1 MLTTNYYHDQEIF
14 DREQQK
20 IFLSQWI
27 FFGLVQE
34 FGGDNSYVRKD
45 LSGNNV
51 FLIKNQDEFFG
62 FLNRCP
68 HRFHPIVTGDSGL
81 TNLVC
86 AYHYWAFSGDGK
98 LKGIPYEKACYQ
110 FSECDKSK
118 IGLTSITVKRIGSA
132 LFVNFSKAPGPIEK
146 QFHKLLLNE
155 IESLSVSFNHFK
167 KITFHKKFNWKFIQ
181 ENLRDGLH
189 PAFLHQNTLLNAI
202 QFSPPAIPKDVPI
215 QLLSVRDLSY
225 GGPDVAL
232 AGESELAQD
241 FHHPWP
247 CEPRYYNYH
256 LFPSLHIAAPDGGYS
271 FILEN
276 FIPVSPEETVI
287 EIYFT
292 LTKNNLSK
300 DRVQACLDQLA
311 SYAYKVYEEDFDVLS
326 SIQQA
331 IYGPITA
338 PKNGVYENLITRL
351 HKGYLK
357 VMGLSWTYTIIY
369 IRDALRIPMFLF
381 KYIKNHIKNGRS

>member
-14 DREQQK
+14 DQEQQK
-20 IFLSQWI
+20 IFLSKWI

-45 LSGNNV
+45 IAGNNV
-51 FLIKNQDEFFG
+51 FLIKDQDDFIG

-98 LKGIPYEKACYQ
+98 LKGIPYENACYQ
-110 FSECDKSK
+110 FSEVDKNK
-118 IGLTSITVKRIGSA
+118 IGLTSIAVKKIGSA
-132 LFVNFSKAPGPIEK
+132 LFINFYKNPDSIER
-146 QFHKLLLNE
+146 QFHKSLINE
-155 IESLSVSFNHFK
+155 IESLSSSFNYFK
-167 KITFHKKFNWKFIQ
+167 KVVFRKKFNWKLIQ

-189 PAFLHQNTLLNAI
+189 PAFLHQNTLLSSI
-202 QFSPPAIPKDVPI
+202 KFSPPAIPKDVPI

-225 GGPDVAL
+225 GGPDVPL
-232 AGESELAQD
+232 TQKCELAQD
-241 FHHPWP
+241 FHNPWS

-271 FILEN
+271 FVLEN
-276 FIPVSPEETVI
+276 FIPISPQETEI
-287 EIYFT
+287 EIYFV
-292 LTKNNLSK
+292 LTKSNLSE
-300 DRVQACLDQLA
+300 DQVHARLDQLVSNA
-311 SYAYKVYEEDFDVLS
+311 LKVYEENFEVLEN
-326 SIQQA
+326 IQKT
-331 IYGPITA
+331 IIGSVSA
-338 PKNGVYENLITRL
+338 PKNGVYEHLITRF

-357 VMGLSWTYTIIY
+357 ILGLASIFGALY
-369 IRDALRIPMFLF
+369 IFDAIKIPSFLLNYF
-381 KYIKNHIKNGRS
+381 KSTKTE